1 MKSRPRPDLPLE
13 LQPQP
18 NDDEMHSMLY
28 YMTGFPGEF
37 AREFINAF
45 REFGKGYPQPK
56 EYHGC
61 VSSRKPR
68 AK

>member
-1 MKSRPRPDLPLE
+1 MKSRQRPDLPLE
-13 LQPQP
+13 PQPQP
-18 NDDEMHSMLY
+18 DDDEMHSILY

-37 AREFINAF
+37 ARRLIDAF
-45 REFGKGYPQPK
+45 REFNKGYPK
-56 EYHGC
+56 EYQGC